1 MMTILTDLLT
11 SARAM
16 GAAGDLPG
24 LLEELRSALL
34 RVTGAEHVSVSL
46 GEAEAPSEPAGG
58 SRLAASLA
66 VPEGAT
72 LSLRADS
79 TRPGAFT
86 EAHETALA
94 LLAAHAVALVRAAQL
109 LEETRRLALTDP
121 LTGLANRRHF
131 LSVFEDNLRRARRYQ
146 ESLAVAVIDVD
157 NLQEVND
164 GHGQP
169 AGDRALQEVGAAMK
183 EWMRQTDQL
192 ARLGGDEFAALLFQ
206 ADRTTA
212 RQVVDRIRATVAE
225 LRLAGGGE
233 APLTLSVGI
242 ALFPSD
248 GGDAEWLLVRA
259 EQALGEAKRRGGNRV
274 MLAEDVPRS
283 AGGDEQTN

>member
-1 MMTILTDLLT
+1 
-11 SARAM
+11 
-16 GAAGDLPG
+16 
-24 LLEELRSALL
+24 
-34 RVTGAEHVSVSL
+34 
-46 GEAEAPSEPAGG
+46 
-58 SRLAASLA
+58 
-66 VPEGAT
+66 
-72 LSLRADS
+72 
-79 TRPGAFT
+79 
-86 EAHETALA
+86 
-94 LLAAHAVALVRAAQL
+94 
-109 LEETRRLALTDP
+109 
-121 LTGLANRRHF
+121 
-131 LSVFEDNLRRARRYQ
+131 
-146 ESLAVAVIDVD
+146 
-157 NLQEVND
+157 
-164 GHGQP
+164 
-169 AGDRALQEVGAAMK
+169 MK

-283 AGGDEQTN
+283 AGGDEQSN